1 MGWIKEAGTRRAALS
16 LLAFV
21 MLVPFGATAA
31 EQGVL
36 IERLPAGIDR
46 ASALGAT
53 REALANREW
62 IVVGQD
68 AESISAKIT
77 RAGLDAKIRISVSGE
92 QLRYETSATGKGRM
106 DHTGR
111 VTPAQ
116 MSTPSRWIGF
126 LRSDI
131 TENLQTRVAAAAKNP
146 SRAGAVEAPP
156 TGAAAAR
163 PTAARAPSVQRM
175 QDLKDLF
182 DKGLISADE
191 YAAKRAEILK
201 DL

>member
-1 MGWIKEAGTRRAALS
+1 MRIREVWTRGAAVG
-16 LLAFV
+16 LLAFAV
-21 MLVPFGATAA
+21 VVPLGAIAA

-36 IERLPAGIDR
+36 IEKLPANIDR
-46 ASALGAT
+46 AGALGAT
-53 REALANREW
+53 RDALANREW
-62 IVVGQD
+62 TLVGQD
-68 AESISAKIT
+68 AESISAKIN

-111 VTPAQ
+111 MTPAQ
-116 MSTPSRWIGF
+116 TSTPSRWIGF

-131 TENLQTRVAAAAKNP
+131 TETLQARAAAGAKSSPKAVAAESAP
-146 SRAGAVEAPP
+146 AGA
-156 TGAAAAR
+156 AR
-163 PTAARAPSVQRM
+163 TTAARAPSVQRM

>member
-1 MGWIKEAGTRRAALS
+1 MAALAVIAFAS
-16 LLAFV
+16 LAP
-21 MLVPFGATAA
+21 MGTGAA
-31 EQGVL
+31 EEGVL
-36 IERLPAGIDR
+36 VERLPANIDR
-46 ASALGAT
+46 TAALGAT
-53 REALANREW
+53 RDALAKREW
-62 IVVGQD
+62 TLVGQD

-77 RAGLDAKIRISVSGE
+77 RAGVDAKIKIRVSGD
-92 QLRYETSATGKGRM
+92 QLRYETSATGKPKM

-111 VTPAQ
+111 MTPTQ
-116 MSTPSRWIGF
+116 TSTPSRWIGF
-126 LRSDI
+126 LRGDI
-131 TENLQTRVAAAAKNP
+131 TENLQTRVATGAKT
-146 SRAGAVEAPP
+146 PP
-156 TGAAAAR
+156 TSVGTEATPAAAR

>member
-1 MGWIKEAGTRRAALS
+1 MDGTATTRTRLAAFGVIAFATVVS
-16 LLAFV
+16 LTSAF
-21 MLVPFGATAA
+21 A
-31 EQGVL
+31 EDGVL
-36 IERLPAGIDR
+36 IERLPATIDR
-46 ASALGAT
+46 TTALNAT
-53 REALANREW
+53 RDALANRDW
-62 IVVGQD
+62 TLVGQD

-77 RAGLDAKIRISVSGE
+77 RAGVDAKIRIRVSGD

-116 MSTPSRWIGF
+116 VSTPSRWIGF

-146 SRAGAVEAPP
+146 PAVAAETPPAGAARP
-156 TGAAAAR
+156 AAAR
-163 PTAARAPSVQRM
+163 ASSVQRM

>member
-1 MGWIKEAGTRRAALS
+1 
-16 LLAFV
+16 
-21 MLVPFGATAA
+21 MLVPFGTNAA

-46 ASALGAT
+46 AGALAAT

-62 IVVGQD
+62 TLVGQD

-111 VTPAQ
+111 MTPAQ

-126 LRSDI
+126 LRTDI

-146 SRAGAVEAPP
+146 PKGVAAEAAPAG
-156 TGAAAAR
+156 AAR